1 MKTRIRSKWQRN
13 KGKPASLE
21 DNATALGYIIWQLA
35 LAAAKNLHA
44 EDFAY
49 DSDDQ
54 RVAVI
59 VEYLAFLVHASDRFA
74 NESMDNEARERFIG
88 SLGSGVA
95 RHLQRNKEDIAGTG
109 DYRTPFIAL
118 LNERTAEYAQTAFPD
133 NCPGHECLRCLGDK
147 ILSVMGSTQVNRWVM
162 DQVMAIDAPDAV
174 DQLKQA
180 MDNLFGTTTVKLR
193 APFDPE

>member
-13 KGKPASLE
+13 KGKPAALE
-21 DNATALGYIIWQLA
+21 DNATALAYIIWQLA

-44 EDFAY
+44 EDFVY

-54 RVAVI
+54 RIGVI
-59 VEYLAFLVHASDRFA
+59 VEYLAFLVHVSDRFA
-74 NESMDNEARERFIG
+74 NETMDNEARERFIG
-88 SLGSGVA
+88 SLAGGVA
-95 RHLQRNKEDIAGTG
+95 RHLQRNKEDIAGPG
-109 DYRTPFIAL
+109 DYRTPFTTL

-133 NCPGHECLRCLGDK
+133 NRPGHECLRCFGDK
-147 ILSVMGSTQVNRWVM
+147 ILTIMGSTQVNRWVM
-162 DQVMAIDAPDAV
+162 DQIMAIDAPDAV

-180 MDNLFGTTTVKLR
+180 MGNLFGTTTVSLR

>member
-21 DNATALGYIIWQLA
+21 DNATALAYIIWQLA
-35 LAAAKNLHA
+35 LAVAKNLHA
-44 EDFAY
+44 EDFVY

-59 VEYLAFLVHASDRFA
+59 VEYLAFLVHVSDRFA

-95 RHLQRNKEDIAGTG
+95 RHLQRNK
-109 DYRTPFIAL
+109 
-118 LNERTAEYAQTAFPD
+118 
-133 NCPGHECLRCLGDK
+133 
-147 ILSVMGSTQVNRWVM
+147 
-162 DQVMAIDAPDAV
+162 
-174 DQLKQA
+174 
-180 MDNLFGTTTVKLR
+180 
-193 APFDPE
+193 